1 MPLLTE
7 KYRPQTTEDMI
18 GFKQTFA
25 IDEDM
30 PHLLLHGSAG
40 TGKTT
45 LAKIIIKMLGA
56 DSLILNASS
65 DRGIDIVRQ
74 KVIDFASTQ
83 STTGA
88 IKIVF
93 LDEADHLTNDAQ
105 TALRNTM
112 EKYCRNT
119 RFIFTANYVSKI
131 IDPIQSR
138 CILVKFDNIPK
149 DAILNRLEYI
159 CKNENIPYEIDAL
172 KQIIEYT
179 GNDIRSA
186 INKIEEYKDGVM
198 LSKLRTETK
207 IAEIVFDYIKKKDFI
222 TARQYILDNPIIEEQ
237 LLRDLYEVIMASS
250 ESLEYKKFA
259 ICNIAESYK
268 WLGSVAWRGILIEDL
283 LIKLMK

>member
-1 MPLLTE
+1 MTLLTE
-7 KYRPQTTEDMI
+7 KYRPQTIEDMI
-18 GFKQTFA
+18 GFKPTFA

-112 EKYCRNT
+112 EKYCKNT

-131 IDPIQSR
+131 IDPLQSR

-159 CKNENIPYEIDAL
+159 CKNENVPYEIDAL

-186 INKIEEYKDGVM
+186 ILNFKKRILVQKKYPIKYKGKV
-198 LSKLRTETK
+198 LAL
-207 IAEIVFDYIKKKDFI
+207 
-222 TARQYILDNPIIEEQ
+222 
-237 LLRDLYEVIMASS
+237 
-250 ESLEYKKFA
+250 
-259 ICNIAESYK
+259 
-268 WLGSVAWRGILIEDL
+268 WLCPGFYHFMIRGIRKARD
-283 LIKLMK
+283 KKAD